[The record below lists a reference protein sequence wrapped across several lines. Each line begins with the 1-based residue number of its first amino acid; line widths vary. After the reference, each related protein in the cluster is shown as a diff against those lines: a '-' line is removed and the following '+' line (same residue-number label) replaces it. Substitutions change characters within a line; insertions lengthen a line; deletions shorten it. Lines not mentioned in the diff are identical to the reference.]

1 MVDEDRIP
9 LDQPWFVG
17 WGSGRVALMHA
28 LVIAAPN
35 LFQSEKTSHRWSSA
49 VFALGTAS
57 GAWLLYLAVVILRCI
72 VYGFKHPMMLIERH
86 ALTALVAIGMAGL
99 LYLLLSRLENE
110 PMRRRLA
117 AALLGA
123 APPALLLSF
132 INYNVMYVFVPQAF
146 RDAMGFD
153 LHLSLFGE
161 VLYTA
166 IENYFVFAAWAALYT
181 AVSHAVQT
189 QDLLRRAATSEA
201 VARSAELRALRY
213 QLDPHFLF
221 NALNTVSGLMLSGD
235 VPGADRT
242 IEALSSFLRAT
253 LAIDASADISL
264 ADELQLQRLYLQIEQ
279 VRFGDRLAVE
289 VSVPEPLGNAMV
301 PALLLQPIVEN
312 SIRHAVARSTKP
324 VRVTVT
330 ARATGETLVITLEND
345 GPGGRATG
353 GHGLGLANVS
363 SRLALRYDG
372 KARCEYRHSSDGGF
386 VTTITLPLRFG
397 QPSRALAA

>member
-1 MVDEDRIP
+1 M
-9 LDQPWFVG
+9 
-17 WGSGRVALMHA
+17 
-28 LVIAAPN
+28 IAAPN
-35 LFQSEKTSHRWSSA
+35 ASSEEPSRRWSSA
-49 VFALGTAS
+49 VFALSTAS

-72 VYGFKHPMMLIERH
+72 VYGFKHPTMLIERH
-86 ALTALVAIGMAGL
+86 ALTALVAIGMAAL
-99 LYLLLSRLENE
+99 LYLLLSRIENA

-146 RDAMGFD
+146 RDAMGVD
-153 LHLSLFGE
+153 VHLSLLGE
-161 VLYTA
+161 VLSSA

-201 VARSAELRALRY
+201 AARSAELRALRY

-253 LAIDASADISL
+253 LAVDASADISL
-264 ADELQLQRLYLQIEQ
+264 TDELQLQQLYLQIEQ

-324 VRVTVT
+324 VHIAVAAQV
-330 ARATGETLVITLEND
+330 TGETLVITVAND
-345 GPGGRATG
+345 GPDGRATG

-372 KARCEYRHSSDGGF
+372 KAGCEYRQSSDGGF
-386 VTTITLPLRFG
+386 VTRITLPLRFG

>member
-1 MVDEDRIP
+1 M
-9 LDQPWFVG
+9 
-17 WGSGRVALMHA
+17 
-28 LVIAAPN
+28 
-35 LFQSEKTSHRWSSA
+35 
-49 VFALGTAS
+49 FALSTAS

-72 VYGFKHPMMLIERH
+72 VYGFKHPAMLIERH
-86 ALTALVAIGMAGL
+86 ALTAFVAVGMAGL
-99 LYLLLSRLENE
+99 LYLLLSRIENA
-110 PMRRRLA
+110 PMRRRLG

-123 APPALLLSF
+123 VPPALLLSF

-153 LHLSLFGE
+153 LHLTLFGE
-161 VLYTA
+161 VLYSA

-201 VARSAELRALRY
+201 AARSAELRALRY

-253 LAIDASADISL
+253 LTTDASADISL
-264 ADELQLQRLYLQIEQ
+264 ADELRLQQLYLQIEQ
-279 VRFGDRLAVE
+279 VRFGDRLAVD

-324 VRVTVT
+324 VRVAVT
-330 ARATGETLVITLEND
+330 AQVTGEALVITIEND
-345 GPGGRATG
+345 GPDERATG
-353 GHGLGLANVS
+353 GHGVGLANVS

-372 KARCEYRHSSDGGF
+372 EAGCEYRRSGDRGF
-386 VTTITLPLRFG
+386 VTRITLPLRFG
-397 QPSRALAA
+397 QSGRALAA

>member
-1 MVDEDRIP
+1 M
-9 LDQPWFVG
+9 
-17 WGSGRVALMHA
+17 
-28 LVIAAPN
+28 IAVPN
-35 LFQSEKTSHRWSSA
+35 ASSEEPSRRWSSA
-49 VFALGTAS
+49 VFALSTAS

-72 VYGFKHPMMLIERH
+72 VYGFKHPTMLIERH
-86 ALTALVAIGMAGL
+86 ALTALVAIGMAAL
-99 LYLLLSRLENE
+99 LYLLLSRIENA

-146 RDAMGFD
+146 RDAMGVD
-153 LHLSLFGE
+153 VHLSLLGE
-161 VLYTA
+161 VLSSA

-201 VARSAELRALRY
+201 AARSAELRALRY

-253 LAIDASADISL
+253 LAMDASADISL
-264 ADELQLQRLYLQIEQ
+264 TEELQLQRLYLQIEQ

-289 VSVPEPLGNAMV
+289 VSVPELLGNAMV

-324 VRVTVT
+324 VHIAVAAQVN
-330 ARATGETLVITLEND
+330 GETLVITVAND
-345 GPGGRATG
+345 GPDGRATG
-353 GHGLGLANVS
+353 GHGLGLANVA

-372 KARCEYRHSSDGGF
+372 KARCEYRQSSDGGF
-386 VTTITLPLRFG
+386 VTRITLPLRFG